1 VRGLHV
7 DENENLSAVRKP
19 RFNWLKIALIGMT
32 GYIAGSF
39 LPAGYVRYLIQ
50 SKLFPE
56 TLAHNEPKFDRAKLR
71 GPAAVAPKTLTDAF
85 DTNPAVFQQRYL
97 DKPVKLTGTV
107 KYFLKGSSSNDA
119 LTLTLDTGGDYE
131 TGIIMTF
138 DDPRAAGVL
147 ALREGGQVTATC
159 LASGTTSDNVHL
171 SHCETSS

>member
-1 VRGLHV
+1 MEEGVSVGTIRR
-7 DENENLSAVRKP
+7 RK
-19 RFNWLKIALIGMT
+19 FDWLKIALIGMT
-32 GYIAGSF
+32 GYLVGSF
-39 LPAGYVRYLIQ
+39 VPAGYVRYLVQ

-56 TLAHNEPKFDRAKLR
+56 TLAYNEPKFDRAKLR
-71 GPAAVAPKTLTDAF
+71 GAVAVSPKTLTDAF

-107 KYFLKGSSSNDA
+107 KYFLKGSSSSDE

-138 DDPRAAGVL
+138 DNPKAAGVL
-147 ALREGGQVTATC
+147 ALREGAQLTATC
-159 LASGTTSDNVHL
+159 LASGTSSDNVHL